1 MTNYYLS
8 MGYGN
13 TYTTGMLDNVSTFPG
28 TDDDVITDAEFHI
41 SDDPFDYD
49 TVRDEA
55 LAKLQDGDTLTII
68 YPNQAALYILDEWA
82 EDFHIPQN
90 QREELWNSEG
100 IVETYIHFIDAEE
113 ENWYWLADAQV
124 DYYDD
129 NERPVPIYPA
139 DEEED
144 E

>member
-13 TYTTGMLDNVSTFPG
+13 VYTTGTLQDKPSLPMSG
-28 TDDDVITDAEFHI
+28 DDVISEGEYHM
-41 SDDPFDYD
+41 SDDGWDMD
-49 TVRDEA
+49 AVRDEQ
-55 LAKLQDGDTLTII
+55 LSKLQDSDSLVIV
-68 YPNQAALYILDEWA
+68 YPNQAELYILDEWA
-82 EDFHIPQN
+82 EDFHIPHN

-100 IVETYIHFIDAEE
+100 NEETYIYFIEAEE

-124 DYYDD
+124 DYYDE
-129 NERPVPIYPA
+129 NERPVPIYPS
-139 DEEED
+139 ED

>member
-1 MTNYYLS
+1 
-8 MGYGN
+8 MGDSD
-13 TYTTGMLDNVSTFPG
+13 L
-28 TDDDVITDAEFHI
+28 ITEGEWHM
-41 SDDPFDYD
+41 SDDGFDID
-49 TVRDEA
+49 LVVAEQKE
-55 LAKLQDGDTLTII
+55 KLQDGDTLTIV

-100 IVETYIHFIDAEE
+100 NVETYVHFIDAEE
-113 ENWYWLADAQV
+113 ENWYWLSDAQV
-124 DYYDD
+124 DYYDE

-139 DEEED
+139 DEDED

>member
-13 TYTTGMLDNVSTFPG
+13 TYSTGTLDKVPTLPM
-28 TDDDVITDAEFHI
+28 TEDDLISDGEFYI

-49 TVRDEA
+49 TVRDET
-55 LAKLQDGDTLTII
+55 LEKLQDGDSLTII
-68 YPNQAALYILDEWA
+68 YPNQAALYILDEWS
-82 EDFHIPQN
+82 EDFHIPNN

-100 IVETYIHFIDAEE
+100 IVETYIYFINAEE

-139 DEEED
+139 DEEA
-144 E
+144 

>member
-13 TYTTGMLDNVSTFPG
+13 TYSTGTLDNVPTLPM
-28 TDDDVITDAEFHI
+28 TEDDLISDGEFYI

-55 LAKLQDGDTLTII
+55 LEKLQDGDTLTII
-68 YPNQAALYILDEWA
+68 YPNQAALYILDEWS
-82 EDFHIPQN
+82 EDFHIPNN

-100 IVETYIHFIDAEE
+100 NVETYIHFIDAEE

-124 DYYDD
+124 DHYDD

-139 DEEED
+139 DEEA
-144 E
+144 

>member
-8 MGYGN
+8 LGYGN
-13 TYTTGMLDNVSTFPG
+13 TYSTGTLDNVPTLPM
-28 TDDDVITDAEFHI
+28 TEDDLISDGEFYM

-49 TVRDEA
+49 AVRDEA
-55 LAKLQDGDTLTII
+55 LEKLQDGDTLTII

-82 EDFHIPQN
+82 EDYHIPNN

-100 IVETYIHFIDAEE
+100 IVETYIYFINAEE
-113 ENWYWLADAQV
+113 ENWYWLTNAQV
-124 DYYDD
+124 DHYDE
-129 NERPVPIYPA
+129 NERPVPLV
-139 DEEED
+139 EED

>member
-13 TYTTGMLDNVSTFPG
+13 TYSEGTLDNVPTLPMTENDLIS
-28 TDDDVITDAEFHI
+28 DLEFYI

-55 LAKLQDGDTLTII
+55 LEKLQDGDSLTIV

-82 EDFHIPQN
+82 EDFHIPNN

-100 IVETYIHFIDAEE
+100 IVETYIYFINAEE

-139 DEEED
+139 DEEA
-144 E
+144 

>member
-8 MGYGN
+8 VGYGKV
-13 TYTTGMLDNVSTFPG
+13 YTTGTLQNKVTLPMSSA
-28 TDDDVITDAEFHI
+28 DVITEGEWHM
-41 SDDPFDYD
+41 SDDGFDMD
-49 TVRDEA
+49 LVVAEEKE
-55 LAKLQDGDTLTII
+55 KLQDGDTLTIV
-68 YPNQAALYILDEWA
+68 YPNQAALYILDEWS

-100 IVETYIHFIDAEE
+100 NVETYIHFIDAEE

-139 DEEED
+139 DEEA
-144 E
+144 

>member
-8 MGYGN
+8 TGYGHVYN
-13 TYTTGMLDNVSTFPG
+13 TG
-28 TDDDVITDAEFHI
+28 TLKDKVTLPMNSAITEGKWHM
-41 SDDPFDYD
+41 SDDGFDID
-49 TVRDEA
+49 LVVAEQKE
-55 LAKLQDGDTLTII
+55 KLQDGDTLTIV

-113 ENWYWLADAQV
+113 ENWYWLVDAQV

-129 NERPVPIYPA
+129 NERPIPIYPA
-139 DEEED
+139 DEDED

>member
-13 TYTTGMLDNVSTFPG
+13 TYSTGTLDNVPTLPM
-28 TDDDVITDAEFHI
+28 TEDDLISDGEFYI

-55 LAKLQDGDTLTII
+55 LEKLQDGDTLTII
-68 YPNQAALYILDEWA
+68 YPNQVALYILDEWA

-100 IVETYIHFIDAEE
+100 NVETYIHFIDAEE

-139 DEEED
+139 DEEA
-144 E
+144 